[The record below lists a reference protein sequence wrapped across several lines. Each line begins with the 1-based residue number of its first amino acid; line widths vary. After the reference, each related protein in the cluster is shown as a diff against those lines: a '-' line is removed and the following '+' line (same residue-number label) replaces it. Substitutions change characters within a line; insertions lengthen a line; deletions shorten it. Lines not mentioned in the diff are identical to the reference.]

1 MDKDNI
7 VSINDDNISLLNN
20 FINEGDGRII
30 ATVDNTNENYQGLKH
45 NGIYNTQNIEKG
57 LVNIKIKMQN
67 TLSVMNS
74 YYDNISN
81 INNDGIAFIDE
92 ISIPKTFSLDEVYAA
107 SKTENITVDKTD
119 GTSVNNG
126 VVAGA
131 QAELD
136 TNSKIEK
143 EEIQDIS
150 NKDVSTTEYDD
161 SSIIKNEKLSDIS
174 NSSENDIKQLD
185 EYKYTEASN
194 LTNIDNNNETEQV
207 SIDDNTSINNSEEIY
222 NMNNNSDTEKDEL
235 DDIDKD
241 RVEEEIIYEN
251 KNE

>member
-7 VSINDDNISLLNN
+7 VSINDDNMSLLSN
-20 FINEGDGRII
+20 FINEGDSRLVDI
-30 ATVDNTNENYQGLKH
+30 VDNTNENYQGLKK

-57 LVNIKIKMQN
+57 LNTVKIKMQN

-92 ISIPKTFSLDEVYAA
+92 ISIPKNFSLDEVYAA

-126 VVAGA
+126 IAAGA
-131 QAELD
+131 QAVLD

-161 SSIIKNEKLSDIS
+161 SSIIKNENLSDIS

-185 EYKYTEASN
+185 EYKQTEAST

-207 SIDDNTSINNSEEIY
+207 SIDDSTSINNNEEIF
-222 NMNNNSDTEKDEL
+222 NMNNHEDTEKDEL
-235 DDIDKD
+235 DDIDKG